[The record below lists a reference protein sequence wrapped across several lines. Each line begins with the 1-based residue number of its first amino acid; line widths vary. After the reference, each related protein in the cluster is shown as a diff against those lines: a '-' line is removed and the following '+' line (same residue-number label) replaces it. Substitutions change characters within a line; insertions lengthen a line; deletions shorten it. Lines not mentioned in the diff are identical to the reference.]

1 MKTKLRLPTVLLVL
15 AGASFGLVRAAE
27 EKPELKLSPDEQKIL
42 ELTNQTR
49 EKEKLAPLKP
59 NAVLFEV
66 ARAHSA
72 NMAKQGKMEH
82 DLDDKTPAQRVKA
95 AGYEYSW
102 TGENIA
108 MGENWPITG
117 VFQGWMDSPPHRE
130 NILNGNF
137 QEIGI
142 GIAKDK
148 AGKVYYTQVFGTKR
162 RR

>member
-1 MKTKLRLPTVLLVL
+1 MNAQSRLLPVLLLL
-15 AGASFGLVRAAE
+15 AGTSFGLVRAADDE
-27 EKPELKLSPDEQKIL
+27 PEFKLSADEQKIL
-42 ELTNQTR
+42 ELTNKAR
-49 EKEKLAPLKP
+49 EKDKLGPLKP
-59 NAVLFEV
+59 NPVLTEV

-82 DLDDKTPAQRVKA
+82 DLDGKTSAQRVKA

-108 MGENWPITG
+108 MGENWSIQG
-117 VFQGWMDSPPHRE
+117 VFKGWMDSPPHRE
-130 NILNGNF
+130 NILNANYK
-137 QEIGI
+137 EIGI

-148 AGKVYYTQVFGTKR
+148 DGKDYFTQVFGTR